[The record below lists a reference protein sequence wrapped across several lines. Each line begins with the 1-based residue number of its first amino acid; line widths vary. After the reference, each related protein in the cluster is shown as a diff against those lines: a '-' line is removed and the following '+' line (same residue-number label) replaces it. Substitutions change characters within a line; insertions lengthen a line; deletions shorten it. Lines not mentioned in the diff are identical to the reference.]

1 MSDKITRL
9 PQIRFAGF
17 TDGWEQHSLS
27 KVGNFLRTSVDPQAT
42 PRASFVEYSMP
53 SYDNGRNPETVFG
66 DSMQSM
72 RLKISGD
79 VLLINKLNV
88 RQKRIWFV
96 EDAPS
101 NAVSSSEF
109 MPFTSTE
116 IDLAFLEQLMLSD
129 KTTRDLE
136 SISSGTSNSQKRI
149 TPSDVL
155 KYLIKLPVDRPEQEK
170 IGSFFKNID
179 NLIKLHQRKLELLK
193 DTKKSLL
200 QKMFPKDGADVPEIR
215 FAGFTDAWEQRVFS
229 DVLDFS
235 ISNNTL
241 SRAGLNY
248 DQGEVK
254 NIHYGDILVKYDSI
268 VDINSE
274 DVPWVTDGKPEDY
287 KNQWLQN
294 GDVIIADTA
303 EDETTGKVIEVTGIT
318 NKYAVSGLH
327 TMVARP
333 NQEFAPKYL
342 GYYLNSP
349 AYHNKL
355 LPLMQG
361 IKVLSLS
368 KANIAKTNVAFPKE
382 IEEQA
387 KIGSFFENLD
397 NLITLHKSEL
407 NSLKNLKKSLLQQ
420 LFI

>member
-1 MSDKITRL
+1 MSDKIIRL

-17 TDGWEQHSLS
+17 TDGWEQRSVSDFAEEAYGGGTPKTSVDEYWGGNLPWIQSSDLAEHQVSDIQAKKKITKIGLKNSAAKLVPANSIAIVTRVGVGKLAFMQFEYATSQDFLSITKMKVNEWFGVYSLYKKLQSELHAVQGTSIKGITKEELVNKKIMVPVELDEQQKIGSFFKQLDETITLHQRKLELLKDMKKSLLQKMFPKDGANVPEIRFAGFADAWEQHSLS
-27 KVGNFLRTSVDPQAT
+27 KVGDFVRTSVDPQAT

-101 NAVSSSEF
+101 NAVASSEF

-155 KYLIKLPVDRPEQEK
+155 KYIIKFPVDRAEQEK

-179 NLIKLHQRKLELLK
+179 NLIIFHQR
-193 DTKKSLL
+193 
-200 QKMFPKDGADVPEIR
+200 
-215 FAGFTDAWEQRVFS
+215 
-229 DVLDFS
+229 
-235 ISNNTL
+235 N
-241 SRAGLNY
+241 
-248 DQGEVK
+248 
-254 NIHYGDILVKYDSI
+254 
-268 VDINSE
+268 
-274 DVPWVTDGKPEDY
+274 
-287 KNQWLQN
+287 
-294 GDVIIADTA
+294 
-303 EDETTGKVIEVTGIT
+303 
-318 NKYAVSGLH
+318 
-327 TMVARP
+327 
-333 NQEFAPKYL
+333 
-342 GYYLNSP
+342 
-349 AYHNKL
+349 
-355 LPLMQG
+355 
-361 IKVLSLS
+361 
-368 KANIAKTNVAFPKE
+368 
-382 IEEQA
+382 
-387 KIGSFFENLD
+387 
-397 NLITLHKSEL
+397 L

-420 LFI
+420 MFI